1 MHKSMYLSFKYI
13 FLRATKLS
21 GQFHRQ
27 TAYRYTI
34 FYRFI
39 LEITIYKRGTNP
51 RRPIWFA

>member
-1 MHKSMYLSFKYI
+1 MHKSMYLSFKCI